1 MHFPQSLFI
10 RLSLLAI
17 PLSSSILFSQS
28 ALHSIEVGD
37 LDRKADPC
45 DDFFQFANGTWRAN
59 NPIPASM
66 TRWSRRWQAGENAKD
81 RLHEILEAAAAEKSA
96 PKASTDQIIG
106 DYYGACMDETRV
118 NARGMDPIK
127 PWFAKIDAARDMA
140 SLQGV
145 IAELH
150 DILVAAPFAMGSQAD
165 PHKPSWVLA
174 DIGASGLSLPDR
186 DYYLKPEAR
195 FKEARE
201 KYVEHV
207 TAMFKLAGWDQKT
220 AAAGAQTVMTME
232 TKLAEASLDNV
243 ALRDPVNTDHN
254 TTFEQ
259 LQGMAPHFD
268 WAGYFKHRQLPTDV
282 DMNVD
287 QPKFMQEFDRQIQ
300 QTSLADWKVY
310 LKWQLLNS
318 VASSLSA
325 PFVEED
331 FAFNAKYLA
340 GAQEMKP
347 RWKRCAESA
356 DQLLGEALGRKYVEK
371 YFPPEAKARMQEM
384 VRNLLAAMRDDILS
398 RPWMSDD
405 TKEKAMAKIATFN
418 PKIGY
423 PDKWKDYSQV
433 DIRRD
438 AFFEDMIAGR
448 KFVEQD
454 DRAQIGKA
462 TDRGRWGM
470 TPPTSDAYYNPL
482 LNEIVFPAGILQP
495 PAFDVNAVDAVNYGA
510 IGVVIGHEISHGFD
524 DQGAQFDFLG
534 RLRNWWTDADLKN
547 FQARGACVADQFDH
561 YFIEKD
567 IHHNGKLVLGESIG
581 DLGGAKIAYLAY
593 KKSLEAEPRPADMDG
608 FTPEQ
613 QFFIAWGQ
621 FRGDEIRP
629 EAARLMVQSDPH
641 PIAKYRVIG
650 PLSNLPEFQKAWS
663 CKADSAMVRPEGKRC
678 EVW

>member
-1 MHFPQSLFI
+1 MRIPNVWLSAL
-10 RLSLLAI
+10 LGSSLL
-17 PLSSSILFSQS
+17 LSSSLLFSQS
-28 ALHSIEVGD
+28 NLHGIDLTD
-37 LDRKADPC
+37 LDRKAEPC
-45 DDFFQFANGTWRAN
+45 TDFFEFANGTWRAN

-66 TRWSRRWQAGENAKD
+66 TRWSKRWQSGETAKD
-81 RLHEILEAAAAEKSA
+81 KLREILEAASADKSA
-96 PKASTDQIIG
+96 AKGSTEQLIG
-106 DYYGACMDETRV
+106 DYYGACIDESRV
-118 NARGMDPIK
+118 NARGIEPIK
-127 PWFAKIDAARDMA
+127 PWLAKIDTARDMSA
-140 SLQGV
+140 LQQ
-145 IAELH
+145 IMTEMH
-150 DILVAAPFAMGSQAD
+150 DILVTVPFGLGSQQD

-174 DIGASGLSLPDR
+174 DIGAGGLGLPDR
-186 DYYLKPEAR
+186 DYYLKPEPR

-207 TAMFKLAGWDQKT
+207 AAMFKLAGADQKSAS
-220 AAAGAQTVMTME
+220 AAAQTIMTME

-243 ALRDPVNTDHN
+243 ALRDPAATDHN
-254 TTFEQ
+254 TTFAQ
-259 LQGMAPHFD
+259 LQALAPHFD
-268 WAGYFKHRQLPTDV
+268 WTAYFKHKQIPADV

-287 QPKFMQEFDRQIQ
+287 QPKFMQEVDSQLQ
-300 QTSLADWKVY
+300 QTSLADWKLY
-310 LKWQLLNS
+310 LKWHLLNS
-318 VASSLSA
+318 TANSLSA

-331 FAFNAKYLA
+331 FAFNGKYLA
-340 GAQEMKP
+340 GVTEMKP
-347 RWKRCAESA
+347 RWKRCAEST
-356 DQLLGEALGRKYVEK
+356 DQNLGEALGQKYVEK
-371 YFPPEAKARMQEM
+371 YFPPSAKARMQEM

-423 PDKWKDYSQV
+423 PDKWKDYSHV
-433 DIRRD
+433 EIRRD
-438 AFFEDMIAGR
+438 AFFENVIAGR
-448 KFVEQD
+448 KFTDED
-454 DRAQIGKA
+454 DRSQIGK
-462 TDRGRWGM
+462 TVDRGRWGM

-495 PAFDVNAVDAVNYGA
+495 PAFDMTAVDAVNYGA

-524 DQGAQFDFLG
+524 DEGAQFDFLG
-534 RLRNWWTDADLKN
+534 RLRNWWTESDLKD
-547 FQARGACVADQFDH
+547 FQSRAACVADQFDH

-593 KKSLEAEPRPADMDG
+593 QKSLQAKPRPADIDG

-629 EAARLMVQSDPH
+629 EAQRLMVQSDPH

-663 CKADSAMVRPEGKRC
+663 CKADAPMVRPEGKRC
-678 EVW
+678 DVW

>member
-1 MHFPQSLFI
+1 MPALRRLLLLACFLISTLFAFPQNSSLHGTE
-10 RLSLLAI
+10 L
-17 PLSSSILFSQS
+17 
-28 ALHSIEVGD
+28 GD
-37 LDRKADPC
+37 LDRTVQPC
-45 DDFFQFANGTWRAN
+45 DDFYQFANGTWRAN

-66 TRWSRRWQAGENAKD
+66 ARWSRRWQAGESAKD
-81 RLHEILEAAAAEKSA
+81 RLREILEAAAADKNA
-96 PKASTDQIIG
+96 AKGSTEQIIG
-106 DYYGACMDETRV
+106 DYYGACMDESRV
-118 NARGMDPIK
+118 NARGMEPVK
-127 PWFAKIDAARDMA
+127 PWFAKIDSARDIA
-140 SLQGV
+140 SLQEV
-145 IAELH
+145 MAELH
-150 DILVAAPFAMGSQAD
+150 DILVGVPFAMASQPDA
-165 PHKPSWVLA
+165 HKPAWVLA
-174 DIGASGLSLPDR
+174 DVGASGLSLPDR

-201 KYVEHV
+201 KCVAHV
-207 TAMFKLAGWDQKT
+207 AAMLKLAGWNQKS
-220 AAAGAQTVMTME
+220 AAAGAQTIMTME

-243 ALRDPVNTDHN
+243 ALRDPSATDHN
-254 TTFEQ
+254 TTFAQ
-259 LQGMAPHFD
+259 LQAMAPHVD
-268 WAGYFKHRQLPTDV
+268 WASYFKHKQLPNDV

-287 QPKFMQEFDRQIQ
+287 QPKFMQEVDRQMQ
-300 QTSLADWKVY
+300 QVSLADWKVY

-331 FAFNAKYLA
+331 FAFNGKYLA
-340 GAQEMKP
+340 GISEMKP
-347 RWKRCAESA
+347 RWKRCAESS
-356 DQLLGEALGRKYVEK
+356 DQLLGEALGKKYVEK

-384 VRNLLAAMRDDILS
+384 VRNLLAAMRDDILT
-398 RPWMSDD
+398 RPWMSED

-423 PDKWKDYSQV
+423 PDKWKDYSHV
-433 DIRRD
+433 EIRRD

-448 KFVEQD
+448 KFVESD
-454 DRAQIGKA
+454 DRALIGKPV
-462 TDRGRWGM
+462 DRGRWGM

-482 LNEIVFPAGILQP
+482 MNEIVFPAGILQP
-495 PAFDVNAVDAVNYGA
+495 PAFDLNALDAVNYGA

-534 RLRNWWTDADLKN
+534 RLRNWWTEADLKD

-581 DLGGAKIAYLAY
+581 DLGGARVAFLAY
-593 KKSLEAEPRPADMDG
+593 QKSLEGKPRPADVDG

-613 QFFIAWGQ
+613 QFFVAWGQ

-663 CKADSAMVRPEGKRC
+663 CKGDVAMVRAEGKRC